1 MLLYTICISHRFGQ
15 GNLRRIILHF
25 SKRELLSRPLAQES
39 RTMEHASLQQ
49 GIEAAQRGDR
59 DTAYLLIRQAILEDA
74 QYAPAWYYMSFLLDD
89 VERQREYLEWALKLE
104 PNYAEAQAA
113 LEQLRIRQVLAS
125 ARSIVAPEYRP
136 APRKIGDYLV
146 DQGLISA
153 AQRDEALAELSNQPR
168 AKRRALDE
176 AKAKHLGD
184 ILLARG
190 WLTPQQLADALVRQ
204 QQDRSRDGQ
213 RPERLGEY
221 LMAAAIVSNAQ
232 LGSALAEQSWLRMR
246 GKHMRLGELM
256 IRGGA
261 LAAATLSSVLEQ
273 QQQDFSSRYGN
284 I

>member
-1 MLLYTICISHRFGQ
+1 
-15 GNLRRIILHF
+15 
-25 SKRELLSRPLAQES
+25 
-39 RTMEHASLQQ
+39 MEHTSLQQ
-49 GIEAAQRGDR
+49 GIEAARGGDR
-59 DTAYLLIRQAILEDA
+59 ERAYQLIRQALIEDS

-89 VERQREYLEWALKLE
+89 VDRQREYLEWALKLD
-104 PNYAEAQAA
+104 PDYAEAREA
-113 LEQLRIRQVLAS
+113 LDQLRIHQVIAS

-153 AQRDEALAELSNQPR
+153 AQRDEALAELARSETR
-168 AKRRALDE
+168 AKRGALAD
-176 AKAKHLGD
+176 AKTKRLGD

-190 WLTPQQLADALVRQ
+190 WVTPQQLAAALVRQ
-204 QQDRSRDGQ
+204 QQDRSRGGQ

-221 LMAAAIVSNAQ
+221 LMAASLVSGDQ
-232 LGSALAEQSWLRMR
+232 LGAALAEQAWLRMR

-261 LAAATLSSVLEQ
+261 LAPASLTAMLEQ

-284 I
+284 L

>member
-1 MLLYTICISHRFGQ
+1 MRISHRFGQ
-15 GNLRRIILHF
+15 GILRQMTLHL
-25 SKRELLSRPLAQES
+25 SKRELSSRPLAQEC
-39 RTMEHASLQQ
+39 RTMEHTSLQQ

-59 DTAYLLIRQAILEDA
+59 ERAYLLIRQAILEDA

-89 VERQREYLEWALKLE
+89 IERQREYLEWALKLE
-104 PNYAEAQAA
+104 PNYTEAQAA

-153 AQRDEALAELSNQPR
+153 AQRDEALAELSKVEPR
-168 AKRRALDE
+168 AKRRMLDE
-176 AKAKHLGD
+176 AKARHLGD
-184 ILLARG
+184 ILLTRG

-221 LMAAAIVSNAQ
+221 LMAAALISNDQ

-273 QQQDFSSRYGN
+273 QRQDFSSRYGN

>member
-1 MLLYTICISHRFGQ
+1 
-15 GNLRRIILHF
+15 
-25 SKRELLSRPLAQES
+25 
-39 RTMEHASLQQ
+39 MEQTSLQQ

-59 DTAYLLIRQAILEDA
+59 ELAYQLIRQAILEDS
-74 QYAPAWYYMSFLLDD
+74 QHAPAWYYMSFLLDD
-89 VERQREYLEWALKLE
+89 VERQREYLEWALKLA

-113 LEQLRIRQVLAS
+113 LDQLHIRQVVAS

-136 APRKIGDYLV
+136 VPRKIGDYLV

-153 AQRDEALAELSNQPR
+153 AQRDEALAELSKVEPR
-168 AKRRALDE
+168 TKRRALEE
-176 AKAKHLGD
+176 AQAKHLGD
-184 ILLARG
+184 IALARS
-190 WLTPQQLADALVRQ
+190 WLTPQQLAAALVRQ
-204 QQDRSRDGQ
+204 ALDRSRDGQ

-221 LMAAAIVSNAQ
+221 LMDAALINSDQ
-232 LGSALAEQSWLRMR
+232 LGTALAEQSGLRMR

-261 LAAATLSSVLEQ
+261 LAARTLNRVLEQ

>member
-1 MLLYTICISHRFGQ
+1 
-15 GNLRRIILHF
+15 
-25 SKRELLSRPLAQES
+25 
-39 RTMEHASLQQ
+39 MEIKHSSLQQ

-59 DTAYLLIRQAILEDA
+59 ERAYQLIRQAILEDS
-74 QYAPAWYYMSFLLDD
+74 QHAPAWYYMSFLLDN
-89 VERQREYLEWALKLE
+89 VERQREYLEWALKLD

-113 LEQLRIRQVLAS
+113 LDQLHIRQVLAS
-125 ARSIVAPEYRP
+125 ARSIVAPEHRP

-153 AQRDEALAELSNQPR
+153 AQRDDALSELSKIEPR
-168 AKRRALDE
+168 VKRGTLIDAQAKR
-176 AKAKHLGD
+176 LGD

-190 WLTPQQLADALVRQ
+190 WLTPQQLAAALVRQ

-221 LMAAAIVSNAQ
+221 LMAAAIVTSDQ
-232 LGSALAEQSWLRMR
+232 LGTALAEQAWLRMR

-261 LAAATLSSVLEQ
+261 LAATALSSVLEQ
-273 QQQDFSSRYGN
+273 QQEDFSSRYGN

>member
-1 MLLYTICISHRFGQ
+1 
-15 GNLRRIILHF
+15 
-25 SKRELLSRPLAQES
+25 
-39 RTMEHASLQQ
+39 MEQTSLQQ

-59 DTAYLLIRQAILEDA
+59 ERAYQLIRQAILEDS
-74 QYAPAWYYMSFLLDD
+74 QHAPAWYYMSFLLDD
-89 VERQREYLEWALKLE
+89 IERQREYLEWALTLE
-104 PNYAEAQAA
+104 PNYAAAQEA
-113 LEQLRIRQVLAS
+113 LDQLRVRQVLAS
-125 ARSIVAPEYRP
+125 ARSIVAAEYRP

-153 AQRDEALAELSNQPR
+153 AQRDEALADLSKIEPHTKR
-168 AKRRALDE
+168 RTLEDSKAKR
-176 AKAKHLGD
+176 LGD

-190 WLTPQQLADALVRQ
+190 WLTPQQLASALVRQ

-221 LMAAAIVSNAQ
+221 LMAAAIVSDEQ
-232 LGSALAEQSWLRMR
+232 LGAALAEQSWLRMR
-246 GKHMRLGELM
+246 GRHTRLGELM

-261 LAAATLSSVLEQ
+261 LAATTLSRVLEQ

>member
-1 MLLYTICISHRFGQ
+1 
-15 GNLRRIILHF
+15 
-25 SKRELLSRPLAQES
+25 
-39 RTMEHASLQQ
+39 MEQTSLQQ

-59 DTAYLLIRQAILEDA
+59 ERAYQLIRQSILEDS
-74 QYAPAWYYMSFLLDD
+74 QHAPAWYYMSFLLDD
-89 VERQREYLEWALKLE
+89 IERQREYLEWALKLD
-104 PNYAEAQAA
+104 PNYTAAQDA
-113 LEQLRIRQVLAS
+113 LEQLRVRQVVAS

-136 APRKIGDYLV
+136 ALRKIGDYLV

-153 AQRDEALAELSNQPR
+153 AQRDQALAELSTIAPR
-168 AKRRALDE
+168 TKRRALEE

-184 ILLARG
+184 ILLAHG
-190 WLTPQQLADALVRQ
+190 WLTPQQLAAALIRQ

-221 LMAAAIVSNAQ
+221 LIAASIVTSDQ
-232 LGSALAEQSWLRMR
+232 LGTALAEQSWLRMR

-261 LAAATLSSVLEQ
+261 LAAATLSRVLEQ